1 MKLVAEVKKAV
12 WNEFVSYKNVKN
24 YIEK

>member
-12 WNEFVSYKNVKN
+12 WNEFVSYKNVRN